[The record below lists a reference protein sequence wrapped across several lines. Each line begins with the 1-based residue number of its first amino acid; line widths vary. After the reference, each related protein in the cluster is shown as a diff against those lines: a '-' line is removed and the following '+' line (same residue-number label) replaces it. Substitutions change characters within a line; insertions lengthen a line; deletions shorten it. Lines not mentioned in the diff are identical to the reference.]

1 MAHHQTES
9 RSLYRTLF
17 EDPDRMLAIY
27 DQSVQELIE
36 AVRPEGYF
44 DGWDADSLV
53 WPPSRSES
61 GPIGLEGL
69 LHRVRLVDAIYQ
81 GVPERRGGRLSEAHA
96 QFARLTSAYHEGN
109 RMYMQL
115 KAQFVARGAGDE
127 QEFLQL
133 YQTFYLEALA
143 KGDLF
148 SPDAGEASLEQVRI
162 TRVPLSHAQAVA
174 EALSSVDLDDDPRW
188 EAVYACELDGTATE
202 APLRDLLR
210 DVAQRTLELIA
221 AGGLL
226 STRFNYLNNFAWFGC
241 SVWKVMTDVEFLLH
255 QLGTRPGA
263 DAAAVEAL
271 RSDLRLGQSMMIE
284 FFQAHQEDPT
294 RLRPESY
301 WYGQEYSYLTRDLI
315 DLTVGLADRAN
326 RLDRAAKAGDDTGI
340 RELTP
345 PPLLAGRPAGRFLE
359 YPHVGRQAELS
370 SLRRRWRFGRW
381 VKASAKLGWRKK
393 RLAEEDLEDRRRQE
407 LAWQACLEWGRATLQ
422 VFGIQVRIQIDPEFS
437 AVARDIALGSGKQKV
452 LFLPTHQSLLD
463 HAVMYYVL
471 QRPEVLAA
479 MGWQRPMPCVILAR
493 TGLARAGIRIGTWNI
508 TQFGISSDTFDRL
521 MEEVDGYVMLERS
534 GATGHTTPR
543 IAGALEERPGIIYPM
558 ATTAA
563 FDNQCFP
570 LQHAMFAHLP
580 QDVVM
585 IPVAFRG
592 IHSLWPKCPKGNI
605 RINPGVVEAVISPP
619 MLGETTLLPRRRS
632 LRVQAE
638 AAALFQAFHIATL
651 LNPDE
656 RDAPQEASRV

>member
-1 MAHHQTES
+1 MARRQVES
-9 RSLYRTLF
+9 RSLYRELF
-17 EDPDRMLAIY
+17 EDPDRMRTIY
-27 DQSVQELIE
+27 DRSVQNLIE

-44 DGWDADSLV
+44 DGWDTDLLI
-53 WPPSRSES
+53 WPSNRSAS
-61 GPIGLEGL
+61 GPIDLEGL
-69 LHRVRLVDAIYQ
+69 RHRARLVDAIYR
-81 GVPERRGGRLSEAHA
+81 GVPERREGRLSEAHA

-109 RMYMQL
+109 RMYLQL
-115 KAQFVARGAGDE
+115 KAQFTARGAGSE
-127 QEFLQL
+127 QDFLQL
-133 YQTFYLEALA
+133 YQTLYLEALA

-148 SPDAGEASLEQVRI
+148 SPDIGEASLERVRI

-188 EAVYACELDGTATE
+188 EAIYACGHDGTATE

-210 DVAQRTLELIA
+210 DVAQRTLDLIA

-226 STRFNYLNNFAWFGC
+226 TTRFNYLNNFAWFGC
-241 SVWKVMTDVEFLLH
+241 SVWKVMTDTELLLC
-255 QLGTRPGA
+255 QLEGRPGI
-263 DAAAVEAL
+263 DATAVEAL
-271 RSDLRLGQSMMIE
+271 RSDLWLAQSMIIE
-284 FFQAHQEDPT
+284 FFQAHQEDPA

-301 WYGQEYSYLTRDLI
+301 WYGQEYSYLTRDMI

-326 RLDRAAKAGDDTGI
+326 RLVRETRVDEDTDVK
-340 RELTP
+340 ELTL
-345 PPLLAGRPAGRFLE
+345 PPLLAGRPTGRFLE

-370 SLRRRWRFGRW
+370 PLRRRWRFARW
-381 VKASAKLGWRKK
+381 VKASVKQGWRKK
-393 RLAEEDLEDRRRQE
+393 RLAKADLEDRRRQE
-407 LAWQACLEWGRATLQ
+407 LAWQACLEWGRATLR

-437 AVARDIALGSGKQKV
+437 AVARELALGSGKRKV

-463 HAVMYYVL
+463 HAVMYDVL
-471 QRPEVLAA
+471 QCAEVLAA
-479 MGWQRPMPCVILAR
+479 MGWEQPMPCVILAR
-493 TGLARAGIRIGTWNI
+493 TGLARAGIRIGTWDI
-508 TQFGISSDTFDRL
+508 TQFGISADTFDRL

-543 IAGALEERPGIIYPM
+543 IARALEERPGIVYPM

-605 RINPGVVEAVISPP
+605 RINPGVVEVVISPP

-651 LNPDE
+651 LNPDD
-656 RDAPQEASRV
+656 RDAPLPG